1 MESKQLKSRWLA
13 MAFGVAL
20 LFGFLPFT
28 LMAGAIP
35 RPLTSVQIG
44 TERALEMLRS
54 GCSEGQSVVLKH
66 HRAEIERMVQDYCD
80 FGEMAMRSLG
90 PSWRLQPPSKQQE
103 FSRLFEEL
111 IFNTYMN
118 RVDTYTCADEKIV
131 YDEESVEGNF
141 AVVKTRVTGHKG
153 KDVAIEYRLHLK
165 NDVWKAYDVVIEGV
179 SLVNNYRQQFSSIL
193 NRESFDA
200 LLQRMRSKVA
210 EFK

>member
-1 MESKQLKSRWLA
+1 MENKQLKSKWLT
-13 MAFGVAL
+13 MTFGIAL

-35 RPLTSVQIG
+35 RPITAVQIG
-44 TERALEMLRS
+44 TDRVLEMLRRNC
-54 GCSEGQSVVLKH
+54 GEGQSMVLKH
-66 HRAEIERMVQDYCD
+66 HRAEIERMAQDYCD

-90 PSWRLQPPSKQQE
+90 HNWKLQPPSKRQE
-103 FSRLFEEL
+103 FSKLFEEL

-118 RVDTYTCADEKIV
+118 RVDTYTCADEKIL
-131 YDEESVEGNF
+131 YDEESVDGKF

-165 NDVWKAYDVVIEGV
+165 NDEWKAYDVVIEGV